1 MPSKIQQSE
10 LNNQKQANQISLK
23 DWVATTMNSR
33 VVNTQPR
40 NTIIPKAIQWDSVWI
55 TATEVATDRLSVV
68 WSMSI
73 GQFNYNWI
81 NNFSV
86 EIITRSLGTGY
97 KVESGIEFSKSITW
111 DIKDLVGKET
121 SNIKDIKLL
130 ASIYNAVTDTPVF
143 EAKLLVKYCG
153 KNLQD

>member
-1 MPSKIQQSE
+1 MLSKIQQSE
-10 LNNQKQANQISLK
+10 LNNQNQANQISLK
-23 DWVATTMNSR
+23 DWVVTTMNNR

-40 NTIIPKAIQWDSVWI
+40 NTIIPKTVQWDSDWI
-55 TATEVATDRLSVV
+55 TATEVDTDKLSVA
-68 WSMSI
+68 WTISI

-86 EIITRSLGTGY
+86 EIITRGLGTGY
-97 KVESGIEFSKSITW
+97 KVERGIEFSKSIWW

-121 SNIKDIKLL
+121 ADTKDIKLL
-130 ASIYNAVTDTPVF
+130 ASVYNYVADTPIF
-143 EAKLLVKYCG
+143 EAKLLVRYYS